1 MKCIFSQ
8 KRTKTILI
16 FIWVISLLISL
27 PFIKIVEY
35 SINPNQCHLN
45 AELRDIVY
53 ILSYNIIVL
62 FFPAIA
68 LTVLYIFII
77 IKLKKRNRNFRT
89 IIQFQKYR
97 KSNADSQSTINSLY
111 SNYRADSRT
120 QYIEEKISLRTIPSC
135 LNQISILSRPSSS
148 KKKSKFTIIFLI
160 MAIVFFCCQLPV
172 RIFQCWSYLH
182 FYTSSKNAG
191 EGVVEQLSELELK
204 FINILSQAL
213 SLIYFLH
220 CISNPIIYNIQ
231 SSKFRNFL
239 YFKMDRNRKAFI
251 V

>member
-1 MKCIFSQ
+1 M
-8 KRTKTILI
+8 
-16 FIWVISLLISL
+16 
-27 PFIKIVEY
+27 VEY
-35 SINPNQCHLN
+35 STNPNQCQLS
-45 AELRDIVY
+45 ADLKDIVY

-62 FFPAIA
+62 FLPAIA

-77 IKLKKRNRNFRT
+77 IKLKKRNRNFCTVIRLEKYSKSYTSSRGT
-89 IIQFQKYR
+89 I
-97 KSNADSQSTINSLY
+97 DSLY
-111 SNYRADSRT
+111 SNNRLDSSS
-120 QYIEEKISLRTIPSC
+120 QNIEDRLSFNKDLSC
-135 LNQISILSRPSSS
+135 KKISILSRSSLS
-148 KKKSKFTIIFLI
+148 IQKSNLTIIFLI